1 MKYNIPQIKQISDIS
16 CASADFTMVA
26 NALGFNYSI
35 ENILKIT
42 KSEIGFAPFWRF
54 LAENKNIEILDFSKN
69 NLKVWAEKGFSS
81 FGKETGEKPFNFLKD
96 RIANPDK
103 YQEDIKY
110 LFKSKNFKFYH
121 KKPNV
126 NLLKKYFVNGYV
138 CDVMLDP
145 WAIYGEEPP
154 RYSLHRVIIL
164 DINGD
169 EIIFHDPSFD
179 GEAFYKSDTAKF
191 EKSFQIDGAELTC
204 YKQRKIS

>member
-1 MKYNIPQIKQISDIS
+1 MKYNIPQVKQINETS

-26 NALGFNYSI
+26 NALGFDYFLAD
-35 ENILKIT
+35 ILKIT

-54 LAENKNIEILDFSKN
+54 LVENKNIKIIDFSIN
-69 NLKVWAEKGFSS
+69 NLEIWAEKGFSA
-81 FGKETGEKPFNFLKD
+81 FQQEIGEKPFNFLKE
-96 RIANPDK
+96 RISDPNQ
-103 YQEDIKY
+103 YQDDLKY
-110 LFKSKNFKFYH
+110 LFGNNNFKFYH
-121 KKPNV
+121 QEPSV
-126 NLLKKYFVNGYV
+126 DLLKEYFTKGYV

-145 WAIYGEEPP
+145 WLIYGEEPP

-179 GEAFYKSDTAKF
+179 GEAFYKSDTTKF

-204 YKQRKIS
+204 YKQI